1 MAAQNSSVAASYKT
15 VIEAGAEAPWLA
27 MVHGMSGDHRV
38 FSAQVAAF
46 KARCRIVLI
55 DLPGHGLSHDVP
67 GPFGHA
73 EMVVHVAAT
82 LAEVGAEPCHYWA
95 THTGTAL
102 GLLLAIDQSGRFRSM
117 ILEGA
122 VLPGHVMPAVD
133 RELKRARDTA
143 GTAGVPAA
151 LKQWFDDAAWF
162 DVMRAN
168 PEACRAAEHWAIVAA
183 FSGPPWL
190 YTGAA
195 APIAPID
202 GRLAS
207 LDVPVLLYN
216 GDHDLGDF
224 VDVADRLE
232 ALLPRVT
239 RATIADAG
247 GFPAWEF
254 PDRVNRLAED
264 FMVSF

>member
-1 MAAQNSSVAASYKT
+1 MAAGYET
-15 VIEAGAEAPWLA
+15 VIEAGAAAPWLV

-46 KARCRIVLI
+46 KARYRILLI
-55 DLPGHGLSHDVP
+55 DLPGHGLSSDVP

-73 EMVVHVAAT
+73 ELAAHVA
-82 LAEVGAEPCHYWA
+82 GAMADAGVAQCDYWA

-102 GLLLAIDQSGRFRSM
+102 GLLLATERPGRFHSM

-122 VLPGHVMPAVD
+122 VKTGHAMPSVD
-133 RELKRARDTA
+133 RELRRARDTA
-143 GTAGVPAA
+143 RTAGVAEA
-151 LKQWFDDAAWF
+151 RRQWFDEAAWF
-162 DVMRAN
+162 DVMRAR
-168 PEACRAAEHWAIVAA
+168 PEACRAAAHWAIVAS
-183 FSGPPWL
+183 FSGTPWL

-195 APIAPID
+195 APVAPID

-216 GDHDLGDF
+216 GEHDLADF
-224 VDVADRLE
+224 VAVADRLE
-232 ALLPRVT
+232 ALLPRVR
-239 RATIADAG
+239 RATIPDAG

-254 PDRVNRLAED
+254 PASANRLAED
-264 FMVSF
+264 FLSSLDV

>member
-1 MAAQNSSVAASYKT
+1 MAARYET
-15 VIEAGAEAPWLA
+15 VLEAGAAAPWLV

-46 KARCRIVLI
+46 KARYRILLI
-55 DLPGHGLSHDVP
+55 DLPGHGLSSGVP

-73 EMVVHVAAT
+73 ELAAHVGGA
-82 LAEVGAEPCHYWA
+82 LADAGVAECHYWA

-102 GLLLAIDQSGRFRSM
+102 GLLLATERPGRFHSM

-122 VLPGHVMPAVD
+122 VKPGHAMPSVD

-143 GTAGVPAA
+143 RTAGVPAA
-151 LKQWFDDAAWF
+151 LKQWFDEAAWF
-162 DVMRAN
+162 DVMRAH
-168 PEACRAAEHWAIVAA
+168 PQACRAAAHWAIVAS
-183 FSGPPWL
+183 FSGGPWL
-190 YTGAA
+190 DTGAA
-195 APIAPID
+195 APVAPLD

-216 GDHDLGDF
+216 GEHDLGDF

-232 ALLPRVT
+232 ALLPRVR

-254 PDRVNRLAED
+254 PARVNRLAED
-264 FMVSF
+264 FLSSLEA